1 MKTYQ
6 QFILEEA
13 EKRLKMTRIYH
24 GTSQDAAKK
33 LRIVDLKIVNMVFM
47 VLEFMLLQVET
58 LQEDIQ
64 EMRVPQ

>member
-1 MKTYQ
+1 
-6 QFILEEA
+6 
-13 EKRLKMTRIYH
+13 MTRIYH